1 MEEYHGGNLAGHFS
15 GPRLY
20 KTLARR
26 WWWQHMYRDAMTIA
40 HNVPLLRVLDESKNH
55 H

>member
-1 MEEYHGGNLAGHFS
+1 MVFFITYVGKKQTDMPRVVVPQTLRLQIMEEYHNGSLAGHFS

-26 WWWQHMYRDAMTIA
+26 WW
-40 HNVPLLRVLDESKNH
+40 
-55 H
+55 